1 MTVDELRKKLEGI
14 PGHWPIAHT
23 DESWF
28 NEADWAGPG
37 YLRPSQDDEIGE
49 KSCTYDHPEAKI
61 YFLIGS
67 EPDEK
72 LVLRPKDFG
81 VVSD

>member
-14 PGHWPIAHT
+14 PGEWPVAHA
-23 DESWF
+23 DEGWW

-37 YLRPSQDDEIGE
+37 HLRPPNNDEIGE
-49 KSCTYDHPEAKI
+49 KSCTHEHPKAKP
-61 YFLIGS
+61 YFLIGT

-72 LVLRPKDFG
+72 FVFRLKDFG
-81 VVSD
+81 AVGD